1 MVASVV
7 SSSETVERVVITLVI
22 SGTGFEV
29 FGDPELIV
37 VSSLTVVKISD
48 VVIEVETKGRV
59 ELVVVIS
66 SSRVVQTVTISEVV
80 DPIVE
85 VETVVVRSEMTDVF
99 SGTNE
104 VNVEK

>member
-7 SSSETVERVVITLVI
+7 SSSETVEREVITLVI

-29 FGDPELIV
+29 FGGSELKV

-48 VVIEVETKGRV
+48 VVMEVETKGRV

-66 SSRVVQTVTISEVV
+66 FSRVVQTVIISGVV

-85 VETVVVRSEMTDVF
+85 VETVVVRSEMTDVV

>member
-29 FGDPELIV
+29 FGGSELIV

-48 VVIEVETKGRV
+48 VVMEVETKGRV

-66 SSRVVQTVTISEVV
+66 FSRVVQTVTISEVV

-85 VETVVVRSEMTDVF
+85 VETVVVRSEMTDVV

-104 VNVEK
+104 VNVE

>member
-7 SSSETVERVVITLVI
+7 SSSETVEREVITLVI

-29 FGDPELIV
+29 FGGSELKV
-37 VSSLTVVKISD
+37 VSSLTVVIISD
-48 VVIEVETKGRV
+48 VVMEVETKGRV

-66 SSRVVQTVTISEVV
+66 FSRVVQTVIISGVV

-85 VETVVVRSEMTDVF
+85 VETVVVRSEMTDVV